1 MCVSL
6 EVGYSVVGT
15 HHTSLVIEE
24 FREREVDNCSNSS
37 DLQYSTFSFIWLTSR
52 LWLAY
57 EHMSL
62 VSKALFLS
70 FVFKYFKLCC
80 KCRIDKSRILLPP
93 LLDAHL

>member
-37 DLQYSTFSFIWLTSR
+37 DLQLSTFSFL
-52 LWLAY
+52 
-57 EHMSL
+57 L
-62 VSKALFLS
+62 VDFQPVVIVS
-70 FVFKYFKLCC
+70 
-80 KCRIDKSRILLPP
+80 I
-93 LLDAHL
+93 

>member
-1 MCVSL
+1 MDKTRNVCQL
-6 EVGYSVVGT
+6 GGWLLGT

-37 DLQYSTFSFIWLTSR
+37 DLQYSTFSFIWLTSS

-80 KCRIDKSRILLPP
+80 KCRIDR
-93 LLDAHL
+93 